1 VDIWSFGVII
11 FAMLFGRPPFET
23 SDVKQTYKRIRNND
37 YEFPSAI
44 AVSP

>member
-1 VDIWSFGVII
+1 MDIWSFGVII

-44 AVSP
+44 TISP